1 MNLFYFEQKL
11 KNGSVYLSKGLKEV
25 NSSLRVQESEIS
37 DKISSVKLFFSL
49 RRNFVSRK
57 SESRV
62 VLRNGLE
69 PQQEQPQQQQLG
81 ERENILGSNSAR
93 ILVVQ
98 ATFSS
103 IT

>member
-1 MNLFYFEQKL
+1 M
-11 KNGSVYLSKGLKEV
+11 SKGLKEV

-69 PQQEQPQQQQLG
+69 PQQEQPQQQQPQQQQLG

>member
-1 MNLFYFEQKL
+1 MKL
-11 KNGSVYLSKGLKEV
+11 
-25 NSSLRVQESEIS
+25 IT
-37 DKISSVKLFFSL
+37 VKLFVSL

-69 PQQEQPQQQQLG
+69 QQQQQQQQQQQEQQLG
-81 ERENILGSNSAR
+81 EGGNPLSSNSAR

-98 ATFSS
+98 ATFL
-103 IT
+103 